1 MKRSARRPKRYW
13 KRQGSNASAA
23 SEAHAGSVRS
33 AGNCLYDAAMN
44 SATVNFNKWLACA
57 ALAVGLV
64 AFASATQIQEGE
76 PPEGQARAEQV
87 VGGLENPWAMAFLP
101 NDEGILIT
109 ERPGRLRLWNGAAL
123 SEPIKGV
130 PAVFAR
136 SQGGLLDVAIA
147 PDFERSRRVYL
158 AYAEQDERGRA

>member
-1 MKRSARRPKRYW
+1 MKRSARRPKRCW
-13 KRQGSNASAA
+13 RRQGSNASAA

-44 SATVNFNKWLACA
+44 SVTVNFNKWLACA

-64 AFASATQIQEGE
+64 ASASATQIQEGE
-76 PPEGQARAEQV
+76 PPKGQARAEQV

-101 NDEGILIT
+101 NGEGILIT
-109 ERPGRLRLWNGAAL
+109 ERPGRLRLWNGSAL
-123 SEPIKGV
+123 SEPIKCV

-136 SQGGLLDVAIA
+136 PLVQQLDVAIA
-147 PDFERSRRVYL
+147 PYFVQAILEYL
-158 AYAEQDERGRA
+158 